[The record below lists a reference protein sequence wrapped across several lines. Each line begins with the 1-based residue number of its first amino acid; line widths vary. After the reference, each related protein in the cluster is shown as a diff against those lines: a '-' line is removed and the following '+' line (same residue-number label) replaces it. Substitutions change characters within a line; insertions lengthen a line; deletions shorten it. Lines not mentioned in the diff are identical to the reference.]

1 MIWMVE
7 FIGSLEPVWIP
18 HHSIQH
24 SWIFNEKTMPK
35 WLDLHFWAS
44 YSNRSAAFL
53 PIEIARN
60 LGYPTILKPDFWQPC
75 SPPHFHRHWSPF
87 CMGPRM
93 EFHRRLSGYTS
104 DSGDCQLRGWIN
116 WINWL
121 STWKPLETNHGLST
135 TISKIQVMFL
145 IHVDFVQSHRWAA
158 EPSELGFR
166 ETALAHDGAVLPR
179 VHPRNH
185 WDLKRWTAGTEN

>member
-24 SWIFNEKTMPK
+24 SWIFNEKQCQNGLIFIFGHPIPI
-35 WLDLHFWAS
+35 DPQHFTHW
-44 YSNRSAAFL
+44 NRQ
-53 PIEIARN
+53 N

-121 STWKPLETNHGLST
+121 STWKPLEPTMAFPPQYPKSKWCFWSMSILFNPIAGQPNPPNWASVKQLSPMMEQFT
-135 TISKIQVMFL
+135 TGS
-145 IHVDFVQSHRWAA
+145 
-158 EPSELGFR
+158 P
-166 ETALAHDGAVLPR
+166 T
-179 VHPRNH
+179 
-185 WDLKRWTAGTEN
+185 